1 MCATMSPLSMTAF
14 LLMATTIVFRGVTVI
29 DGTGAPPK
37 TDMLV
42 VVSDDR
48 IREIS
53 PVNRESL
60 ARLPAGAEVFHTE
73 GKWMLP
79 GLIDAHVHAGTNEEL
94 KTMLRWGVTSVRLM
108 AEDVAAAERMA
119 AASRRRPDIP
129 EVFPA
134 APIFTMDI
142 FEFLADTRRF
152 VDGVF
157 SDPRAVA
164 GLPVET
170 VKTYRA
176 AAYSDGYRV
185 RYPNFENIR
194 GHLPALRENLRR
206 LHAAGVPIALGTDMW
221 AFPGLGVSIEL
232 DLYVQSGLSPLEAIR
247 AATQTAARSL
257 GVEKDRGTLEPGKRA
272 DLVLLDADPL
282 SDVKNVRAIAAVYK
296 AGERVDFK

>member
-1 MCATMSPLSMTAF
+1 MTAF
-14 LLMATTIVFRGVTVI
+14 LLMATTIAFRGVTVI

-60 ARLPAGAEVFHTE
+60 ARLPAGAEVFHT
-73 GKWMLP
+73 
-79 GLIDAHVHAGTNEEL
+79 DAKEAVAGGATTLAHGVLDPFDAGTIAL
-94 KTMLRWGVTSVRLM
+94 MKSRPVFYIPTMG
-108 AEDVAAAERMA
+108 
-119 AASRRRPDIP
+119 
-129 EVFPA
+129 
-134 APIFTMDI
+134 I

-152 VDGVF
+152 VDGVL
-157 SDPRAVA
+157 SDPRTVA
-164 GLPVET
+164 GLPAET

-185 RYPNFENIR
+185 RYPNFANVR
-194 GHLPALRENLRR
+194 RHLPALRENLRR

-232 DLYVQSGLSPLEAIR
+232 DLYVQAGLSPLEAIR

-272 DLVLLDADPL
+272 DLVLLDADLL

-296 AGERVDFK
+296 AGEHVDFK